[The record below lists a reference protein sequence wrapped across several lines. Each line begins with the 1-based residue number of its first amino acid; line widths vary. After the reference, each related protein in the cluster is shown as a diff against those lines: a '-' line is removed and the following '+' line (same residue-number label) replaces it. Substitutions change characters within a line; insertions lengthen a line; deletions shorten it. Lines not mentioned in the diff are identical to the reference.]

1 MTGSVRSAGGDPL
14 PFATVVVSPD
24 SAVTTTDAHGVF
36 RLRVTPGEKRVQ
48 VTYTGFEAIDRT
60 VAFKGDSMLAF
71 VLTPKTSQLREVTV
85 IADRYSSDDLVQ
97 STRTSTNTLTQ
108 RDINAI
114 PVLGGEADV
123 IKTLQ
128 LLPGSVRGVEGS
140 SDLFV
145 RGGAA
150 DQNLVLLD
158 GAPIYNTSHM
168 LGFVSVF
175 NPSILDRVES
185 INGGFPAEYGGRLS
199 SILDVASNSDIA
211 TQTGGSGDIG
221 LIATRLYVEQPLV
234 PDKASV
240 WVAGRRTY
248 IDKVVRLVGE
258 ELPYFFYDLNGKVIL
273 QPNARNKLEASFYMG
288 EDVLDIFRDRNN
300 DGNGFTTSYFS
311 GNNTQAIRWDHT
323 FPSQWSSM
331 LSLTRSAYDY
341 SIANSFEENE
351 LLALSDLEDLSAKV
365 TFRQDTLG
373 LQLGA
378 EWIRHAISPSVI
390 STSGTIA
397 ELLES
402 SASRG
407 KHAHEVALHAQYAFL
422 LHPRLMVNAGFRFSG
437 AITSARNYTVG
448 EPRLSVRYAVSD
460 REAVKFSYARMSQY
474 LHRISNSAVTTPA
487 DVWYTVTEEI
497 APQTSHQFGAAWQHF
512 VRDKSL
518 LLSVEG
524 YYKTMQ
530 NLVGYEEGTNLFF
543 NTDFESRLIQGAGTA
558 YGLELLMKKES
569 GRLTG
574 WLSYTLSWSNR
585 RFDAINDGNWFPAR
599 YDRRHNGAV
608 VAQYKLG
615 RRWAASAVFEFIS
628 GARFTPI
635 IGQYAVFA
643 PTLTGVDLIPV
654 YSGINQ
660 VKLADTHRL
669 DLGIKF
675 LSREDSKFRWHWF
688 AGVYNVYNRA
698 SPVGIIIEESE
709 EDGSLRYLQPGLFG
723 LLPFVSYGFKF

>member
-1 MTGSVRSAGGDPL
+1 NPSVNHL
-14 PFATVVVSPD
+14 KEIVVSGAPD
-24 SAVTTTDAHGVF
+24 FQEELFKSN
-36 RLRVTPGEKRVQ
+36 
-48 VTYTGFEAIDRT
+48 RT
-60 VAFKGDSMLAF
+60 SSH
-71 VLTPKTSQLREVTV
+71 VLTQ
-85 IADRYSSDDLVQ
+85 D
-97 STRTSTNTLTQ
+97 
-108 RDINAI
+108 DINGI

-175 NPSILDRVES
+175 NPSILDRVAS

-258 ELPYFFYDLNGKVIL
+258 ELPYFFYDLNGKVVL

-378 EWIRHAISPSVI
+378 EWIRHAI
-390 STSGTIA
+390 
-397 ELLES
+397 
-402 SASRG
+402 
-407 KHAHEVALHAQYAFL
+407 
-422 LHPRLMVNAGFRFSG
+422 
-437 AITSARNYTVG
+437 
-448 EPRLSVRYAVSD
+448 
-460 REAVKFSYARMSQY
+460 
-474 LHRISNSAVTTPA
+474 
-487 DVWYTVTEEI
+487 
-497 APQTSHQFGAAWQHF
+497 
-512 VRDKSL
+512 
-518 LLSVEG
+518 
-524 YYKTMQ
+524 
-530 NLVGYEEGTNLFF
+530 
-543 NTDFESRLIQGAGTA
+543 
-558 YGLELLMKKES
+558 
-569 GRLTG
+569 
-574 WLSYTLSWSNR
+574 
-585 RFDAINDGNWFPAR
+585 
-599 YDRRHNGAV
+599 
-608 VAQYKLG
+608 
-615 RRWAASAVFEFIS
+615 
-628 GARFTPI
+628 
-635 IGQYAVFA
+635 
-643 PTLTGVDLIPV
+643 
-654 YSGINQ
+654 
-660 VKLADTHRL
+660 
-669 DLGIKF
+669 
-675 LSREDSKFRWHWF
+675 
-688 AGVYNVYNRA
+688 
-698 SPVGIIIEESE
+698 
-709 EDGSLRYLQPGLFG
+709 
-723 LLPFVSYGFKF
+723 